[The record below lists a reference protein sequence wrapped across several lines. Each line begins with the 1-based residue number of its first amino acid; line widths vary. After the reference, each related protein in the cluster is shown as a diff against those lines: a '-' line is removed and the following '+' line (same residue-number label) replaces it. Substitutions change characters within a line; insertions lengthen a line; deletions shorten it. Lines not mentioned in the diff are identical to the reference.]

1 MGLVGWLKN
10 RRNGGDPRLTEW
22 RRAWTAASSEPDRL
36 AVTSL
41 GSQLDAFGF
50 PEEEIEIER
59 EMLDGISQLV
69 QLRCTVEA
77 TGIPIIETGHRVVG
91 RDTCH
96 FSTPVSMPDDA
107 SQPSGRLFLTNA
119 RVIFAGGARATTV
132 AWHAVGEVVHG
143 DRDVV
148 LVRRDRDT
156 IYRFRCNSF
165 ADAMCGAFL
174 ARRLAST
181 RTRGAKN
188 SSLNHNA
195 D

>member
-1 MGLVGWLKN
+1 MGWLGWLKG
-10 RRNGGDPRLTEW
+10 RNSVGGDPRLRSW
-22 RRAWTAASSEPDRL
+22 RATWQEACGEPTAERVDALTTRL
-36 AVTSL
+36 NGL
-41 GSQLDAFGF
+41 GL

-59 EMLDGISQLV
+59 EMLDGMSQLAN
-69 QLRCTVEA
+69 LRVSVDSS
-77 TGIPIIETGHRVVG
+77 GIPIVETGHRVVG
-91 RDTCH
+91 HDICH

-107 SQPSGRLFLTNA
+107 AQPAGRLFLTSS

-132 AWHAVGEVVHG
+132 AWHAIGEVLHG

-174 ARRLAST
+174 ARRLAAATSRASNVPS
-181 RTRGAKN
+181 RT
-188 SSLNHNA
+188 
-195 D
+195 